1 VDLAS
6 LWPWLAV
13 AGVGALH
20 GLNPASGWIWAAAWG
35 VRSRDGAQPLRA
47 LVPIAIGH
55 LASIALVAGAVY
67 SGLALDR
74 GWLQVLAAGLCVPV
88 VLAHLSRHTPLVVR
102 APAGHAGLALWSF
115 AVSTAQGAG
124 LMLVPALAPL
134 CLGAPR
140 AAATSALGAL
150 GLALAALAVH
160 TAAMLAVT
168 GLLASGVCRGWK
180 ALGDWRGGMARHRA
194 SDRRRRFVE
203 WRT

>member
-1 VDLAS
+1 MDLAS
-6 LWPWLAV
+6 PWPWLAV

-20 GLNPASGWIWAAAWG
+20 GLNPASGWIWAAAWSL
-35 VRSRDGAQPLRA
+35 RSRDGAQPLRA

-102 APAGHAGLALWSF
+102 VPAGHAGLALWSF

-134 CLGAPR
+134 CLGVPR
-140 AAATSALGAL
+140 ASALGAL

-168 GLLASGVCRGWK
+168 GLLASGVCRGWRACGGWLGGK
-180 ALGDWRGGMARHRA
+180 AGARA
-194 SDRRRRFVE
+194 SHPVSFLAEPRR
-203 WRT
+203 